1 MNPEDFELE
10 SRLRSLSI
18 DERGMSTTSSENERQ
33 LAELIANCVADVEED
48 QQLNNK
54 TSSNN
59 EVSDNKEDELPTS
72 LIVTNLPKALFA
84 EQHLKTELEAL
95 FRTFDESATFHYLRS
110 FRRARV
116 DFSSNAIASKA
127 RLHLHHTPF
136 GDSVM
141 NCFFGQPPLMNKNT
155 QQFLQIPPP
164 VRQFLISPPAS
175 PPVDW
180 APALE
185 TEPVIN
191 FDLLSALAS
200 LGPGDKHELLPASD
214 NKPGIVIHVCADM
227 ETGATSSIKQA
238 RAVIAQTP
246 CPKRN

>member
-1 MNPEDFELE
+1 M
-10 SRLRSLSI
+10 
-18 DERGMSTTSSENERQ
+18 
-33 LAELIANCVADVEED
+33 
-48 QQLNNK
+48 
-54 TSSNN
+54 
-59 EVSDNKEDELPTS
+59 
-72 LIVTNLPKALFA
+72 
-84 EQHLKTELEAL
+84 
-95 FRTFDESATFHYLRS
+95 
-110 FRRARV
+110 

-141 NCFFGQPPLMNKNT
+141 NCFFGQPPLINKNT

-200 LGPGDKHELLPASD
+200 LGPGLYYY
-214 NKPGIVIHVCADM
+214 NKFVIPISLFCFFCPL
-227 ETGATSSIKQA
+227 SRRQA
-238 RAVIAQTP
+238 RTP
-246 CPKRN
+246 SGIGQ

>member
-84 EQHLKTELEAL
+84 EQHLKVCHILLPSCLTHNNSYSSIVQTELEAL

-110 FRRARV
+110 FRRARY
-116 DFSSNAIASKA
+116 SINKTK
-127 RLHLHHTPF
+127 HTVTNYKWLK
-136 GDSVM
+136 S
-141 NCFFGQPPLMNKNT
+141 
-155 QQFLQIPPP
+155 
-164 VRQFLISPPAS
+164 
-175 PPVDW
+175 
-180 APALE
+180 
-185 TEPVIN
+185 
-191 FDLLSALAS
+191 
-200 LGPGDKHELLPASD
+200 
-214 NKPGIVIHVCADM
+214 
-227 ETGATSSIKQA
+227 
-238 RAVIAQTP
+238 
-246 CPKRN
+246 